1 MADIWHLVCQS
12 ALFDVINAATQT
24 PHGQPDMTALLLSAL
39 VAAVAANVALVPFVA
54 DRLSPK
60 SSVTVADRGLL
71 VSNENLEAVAK
82 MAA

>member
-12 ALFDVINAATQT
+12 ALFDVINGATQT
-24 PHGQPDMTALLLSAL
+24 PHGQLDMTALLLSAL

-60 SSVTVADRGLL
+60 SSTAVVNGGLL
-71 VSNENLEAVAK
+71 ASNENFQAITK

>member
-1 MADIWHLVCQS
+1 
-12 ALFDVINAATQT
+12 
-24 PHGQPDMTALLLSAL
+24 MTALLLSAL

-60 SSVTVADRGLL
+60 SSAPVVNGSLL
-71 VSNENLEAVAK
+71 VSNENFQAVTK